1 MTLTELRYIIALD
14 KERHFGRAAE
24 RSFVSQPT
32 LSVALRKLE
41 DQLGVTVFER
51 QRGKVKPTPIGE
63 RIIEQ
68 ARRVLNEAQLLE
80 SIASEGQDEL
90 SGRLRLGAIYT
101 VGPYLLPRLIPALKQ
116 LAPNMPLA
124 IEENYTSVLSA
135 MLSRN
140 ELDLI
145 IVAEPFSPAGV
156 STWALY
162 DEAFVVA
169 MPPQHPWA
177 ARPDIDTDELAD
189 ANLLLLGPGHC
200 FRDQVVESCPD
211 CARVTD
217 EDEPLTGGSL
227 ETIRHMV
234 ASGLGITVLPQATI
248 NPDTDHGQL
257 LTTRPFSGS
266 PPTRRI
272 TLAWRRTFPRM
283 QAIRAVRNAIV
294 ASQMPGVSWLPDA
307 SPSE

>member
-32 LSVALRKLE
+32 LSVALRKFE
-41 DQLGVTVFER
+41 DQIGVTVFER

-68 ARRVLNEAQLLE
+68 ARRVLAEAQMLE

-116 LAPNMPLA
+116 VAPNMPLA

-145 IVAEPFSPAGV
+145 IVAEPFSPPGV
-156 STWALY
+156 STWPLY

-177 ARPDIDTDELAD
+177 KRASIDTRELAD
-189 ANLLLLGPGHC
+189 ENLLLLGPGHC
-200 FRDQVVESCPD
+200 FRDQVIESCPD
-211 CARVTD
+211 CAKVTD
-217 EDEPLTGGSL
+217 DEEPLAGGSL

-234 ASGLGITVLPQATI
+234 ASGLGITVLPQATV

-257 LTTRPFSGS
+257 LATRPFAGA

-283 QAIRAVRNAIV
+283 QAIRAVHDAIV
-294 ASQMPGVSWLPDA
+294 ASQMRGVSWVPDA
-307 SPSE
+307 QPSE